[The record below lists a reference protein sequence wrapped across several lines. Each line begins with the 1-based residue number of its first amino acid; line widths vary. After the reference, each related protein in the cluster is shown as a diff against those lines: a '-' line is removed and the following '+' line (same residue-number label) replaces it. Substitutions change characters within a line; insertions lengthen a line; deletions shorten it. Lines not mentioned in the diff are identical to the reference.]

1 MNRSSKGFGL
11 TGVFATV
18 LFLVVAAVVSASANS
33 EEAPVQAQTQQQSR

>member
-18 LFLVVAAVVSASANS
+18 LFLVVLAVVSTPASS
-33 EEAPVQAQTQQQSR
+33 QTMSDEIKHTQI